1 MKLIIAEKKLTA
13 EAIAKAIFSK
23 YEYRNKNFIDSSGNN
38 EIIISHCSGHL
49 IYLKEPHEY
58 DESLKKWDISKLPF
72 IFRHPQY
79 NIVPHHKD
87 LFNNII
93 KLLSKAEVVYHAGDP
108 DDEGQLIVDEILN
121 FAGYKGLVKRI
132 IFSDNNP
139 VIVKKA
145 FDNAEPNYNFVHEGY
160 KALGRSLCDWH
171 YGLNLTRAFTCL
183 HERKGTGLGLIT
195 LGRVQDAIKGL
206 VVRRCR
212 EIANFTPKEYF
223 QISSFS
229 NININDDVNILKPK
243 LINSESIDPQYLD
256 SENRIISL
264 SAANE
269 IVDYIKHYP
278 YLKVVKSSEILKK
291 KSPPLPYNLLKLQ
304 IDMNRK
310 YGLSLD
316 ETLSITQSLRDNYNA
331 ITYNRSDCQY
341 LSDET
346 FLDSE
351 RILNT
356 INQNASIFSKKI
368 TKTNTSIKSKC
379 FNTKKVSAHHAIIP
393 TFDKFNLSKLTEN
406 EKKCYFLIARSFIAQ
421 FYEDKEY
428 KVKTIILTSENNKY
442 SFTLSARYVLN
453 EGWEELYRNDL
464 DNSEVSEDKE
474 IPEIKLQLSD
484 GDTIFVN
491 EIKIED
497 KKTQPAKYYT
507 EDSLAL
513 ELTRVAKYINNPEL
527 KKIMIDKDAGLEG
540 EHGGIG
546 TPATRGEILKNLFE
560 KGFFIY
566 DGKKI
571 LATEKCHTLYD
582 MLPDPVRY
590 PDLTALWQAQM
601 KDIKN
606 RENVNAFLDHVMKQ
620 VTILVEQTRQ
630 QFNSIEV
637 IEYDCPS
644 CKENN
649 KIGKLKRRN
658 GQFGIFWGCDNYQN
672 GCKYNCTDLDNKP
685 TFKKE
690 PFNHKKKWGKGSKK
704 KGF

>member
-1 MKLIIAEKKLTA
+1 MQIIIAEKKLTA
-13 EAIAKAIFSK
+13 EAIAKAIFHK
-23 YEYRNKNFIDSSGNN
+23 YEYRNKTFIDASGNSN
-38 EIIISHCSGHL
+38 IIICHCSGHL
-49 IYLKEPHEY
+49 LSLKEPYEY
-58 DESLKKWDISKLPF
+58 DEKLKKWNIEDLPF
-72 IFRHPQY
+72 IFRNPRY
-79 NIVPHHKD
+79 NIIPHHKE
-87 LFNNII
+87 LFNNIK
-93 KLLSKAEVVYHAGDP
+93 KLLSQATLVYHAGDP

-121 FAGYKGLVKRI
+121 FSKYNGSVKRI

-139 VIVKKA
+139 IIVKKA
-145 FDNAEPNYNFVHEGY
+145 FDNAVCNSNFVHEGY

-183 HERKGTGLGLIT
+183 YERKGTGLGLIT

-212 EIANFTPKEYF
+212 EIENFIPQEYF
-223 QISSFS
+223 HISSIS
-229 NININDDVNILKPK
+229 NANTNKDVNILKPK
-243 LINSESIDPQYLD
+243 LINSKSIDLEFLD
-256 SENRIISL
+256 SDNRIINL
-264 SAANE
+264 NAANN
-269 IVDYIKHYP
+269 IVNYIKNNR
-278 YLKVVKSSEILKK
+278 YLKVLDSSEILKK
-291 KSPPLPYNLLKLQ
+291 KAPPLPYNLLKLQ

-351 RILNT
+351 KILET
-356 INQNASIFSKKI
+356 INNNAGIFSKKI
-368 TKTNTSIKSKC
+368 IKADTTIKSKC
-379 FNTKKVSAHHAIIP
+379 FNSKKISAHHAIIP
-393 TFDKFNLSKLTEN
+393 TFDKFELSKLSEN

-421 FYEDKEY
+421 FYKDKEY
-428 KVKTIILTSENNKY
+428 KIKTIILASENEKY
-442 SFTLSARYVLN
+442 LFSLSAKYVVN
-453 EGWEELYRNDL
+453 EGWEELYRNDK
-464 DNSEVSEDKE
+464 DNNEVSEDKE
-474 IPEIKLQLSD
+474 IPEIQLELSR
-484 GDTIFVN
+484 GDKIFIDDIN
-491 EIKIED
+491 IEN
-497 KKTQPAKYYT
+497 KQTKPQKYYT

-513 ELTRVAKYINNPEL
+513 ELTRVARYIKNPEL

-571 LATEKCHTLYD
+571 LATEKCRTLYD

-590 PDLTALWQAQM
+590 PDLTAMWQTQM

-606 RENVNAFLDHVMKQ
+606 INNVNDFLDNVMKQ
-620 VTILVEQTRQ
+620 VSIIVDQTKQ
-630 QFNSIEV
+630 QFNSIQL

-644 CKENN
+644 CKENS
-649 KIGKLKRRN
+649 KSGKLKRRN
-658 GQFGIFWGCDNYQN
+658 GKFGIFWGCSNYQD

-685 TFKKE
+685 TFKKD
-690 PFNHKKKWGKGSKK
+690 PFNPKKRGVKGSKK
-704 KGF
+704 IGF